1 MPQLQITPKRPSL
14 SLSGFQ
20 DTLSKALYGDQP
32 SFLERFSA
40 LPTRDSR
47 ESPSQFINDPV
58 FRELATGFSPAGMA
72 KVFKPGPDTLEKLIG
87 NLAKAGQK
95 LAPRERLLPAVRNPH
110 TGEVFTGSMGGTH
123 PFQQAVDT
131 LTRRKQPVSGR
142 LEFGYQIPGEK
153 PFIPETLANFTQ
165 KEGFQTVNKLLNET
179 GVSLEIIL
187 DLLKKG
193 APLGG
198 K

>member
-1 MPQLQITPKRPSL
+1 MPQLQTTPKRPSL
-14 SLSGFQ
+14 SLSDLQ
-20 DTLSKALYGDQP
+20 NTLSKSLWGDQP

-40 LPTRDSR
+40 LPKRNST

-58 FRELATGFSPAGMA
+58 FRELAMGFAPAGMA
-72 KVFKPGPDTLEKLIG
+72 KVFKPGPDTLEKLIS

-110 TGEVFTGSMGGTH
+110 TGEIFTGSMGGTH

-142 LEFGYQIPGEK
+142 LEFGFQIPGEK

-193 APLGG
+193 MPPGG